1 MPIEVVVSG
10 LISSPVNYR
19 DRALRSLSALPPFS
33 PILNKLLADLASE
46 DVSFAQIAELIEKD
60 TVLAGN
66 VLRLVN
72 SALYGRRG
80 TINSV
85 RHAVSLMGLAKLR
98 NTAMTL
104 SVSRLWNQ
112 VRTPK
117 SWSPVQFNLHS
128 VAVAVLADLLAQKI
142 PVNYPEGAFVAGL
155 LHDIGLLLIAVSLPE
170 EFEEIRQCY
179 LAGGHSLTEAEEEI
193 IGLGHAELSAA
204 ALSEWNLPEPI
215 RKAVRY
221 QEKSE
226 RSSGEELTLSR
237 LLKLTNRLINLKGIT
252 ILSGEQ
258 TPAGTPEE
266 TLQEIGLEPDSEQL
280 MAEFDREFEPMR
292 TFF

>member
-1 MPIEVVVSG
+1 
-10 LISSPVNYR
+10 
-19 DRALRSLSALPPFS
+19 LP
-33 PILNKLLADLASE
+33 
-46 DVSFAQIAELIEKD
+46 
-60 TVLAGN
+60 
-66 VLRLVN
+66 
-72 SALYGRRG
+72 
-80 TINSV
+80 
-85 RHAVSLMGLAKLR
+85 
-98 NTAMTL
+98 
-104 SVSRLWNQ
+104 
-112 VRTPK
+112 
-117 SWSPVQFNLHS
+117 
-128 VAVAVLADLLAQKI
+128 
-142 PVNYPEGAFVAGL
+142 
-155 LHDIGLLLIAVSLPE
+155 
-170 EFEEIRQCY
+170 EEIRQCY

-237 LLKLTNRLINLKGIT
+237 LLKLANQL
-252 ILSGEQ
+252 